1 MKKKEKMKIPEKGR
15 GKMSFFGMLLSL
27 SIIPLVLSIS
37 FVCIIS
43 VLVMRNNLNDASQN
57 TLYIVAN
64 NLASYCDENNINA
77 INASDYY
84 EYLDSLKDQNIE
96 MAIIIEGT
104 PCTTSI
110 KNENDYRVREIEVEK
125 NTGEAFYD
133 DQVEI
138 DGKQYC
144 AYYTPIYS
152 DGEMIGLAFAGQ
164 LAENVTGAVNRVVNT
179 IAGVS
184 LLLVVIF
191 VVVALLFSKG
201 VLKSFRVISQKIDA
215 LANGDLADSGIHK
228 SKIKEMGTLLE
239 ETSSMRGRLSEIIG
253 KVKMVASNLVTQIE
267 DVTELSKSSSQKAE
281 IITYAVKELS
291 VATTGMAENVQEIN
305 GKMME
310 IGNCVNEI
318 SDNVDNLTGHS
329 ENILQTN
336 NEAKENMNTIME
348 NSRES
353 VEAVRDIARQIEQT
367 NDSIAEID
375 MAVELILSIS
385 DQTSLLS
392 LNASIEAARAGEH
405 GKGFAV
411 VAEEIRNLSDQS
423 AKGAEMIKK
432 LAQDIIEKSN
442 RSVELTHK
450 VHSLIETEQENV
462 SKTQEKYE
470 ELSGEI
476 TRSVEEIHM
485 IADKIEILTGY
496 KENVIGN
503 VQDLS
508 AISEENA
515 ASNTEVSANI
525 EDIIEKVQLVN
536 HNCETLSN
544 MADEL
549 AASAAFFKTE

>member
-1 MKKKEKMKIPEKGR
+1 MKTKEKRKVLKKGAGKI
-15 GKMSFFGMLLSL
+15 SFFGMLLSL

-37 FVCIIS
+37 FVSIIA
-43 VLVMRNNLNDASQN
+43 VMVMRNNLNDASQN

-64 NLASYCDENNINA
+64 NLASYCDENHINA
-77 INASDYY
+77 INAADYY

-228 SKIKEMGTLLE
+228 SNIKEMGTLLE

-253 KVKMVASNLVTQIE
+253 KVKMVASNLITQIE
-267 DVTELSKSSSQKAE
+267 DVTELSKSNSQKAE
-281 IITYAVKELS
+281 IITCAVKELS

-318 SDNVDNLTGHS
+318 SDNVENLTGHS
-329 ENILQTN
+329 DNILQTN
-336 NEAKENMNTIME
+336 NEAKVNMNTIME

-353 VEAVRDIARQIEQT
+353 VEAVKDIAQQIEQT

-432 LAQDIIEKSN
+432 LAQDIIEKSG

-536 HNCETLSN
+536 RNCENLSN

>member
-1 MKKKEKMKIPEKGR
+1 
-15 GKMSFFGMLLSL
+15 MLLSL

-37 FVCIIS
+37 FVSIIA
-43 VLVMRNNLNDASQN
+43 VMVMRNNLNDASQN

-64 NLASYCDENNINA
+64 NLASYCDENHINA
-77 INASDYY
+77 INAADYY

-228 SKIKEMGTLLE
+228 SNIKEMGTLLE

-318 SDNVDNLTGHS
+318 SDNVENLTGHS
-329 ENILQTN
+329 DNILQTN
-336 NEAKENMNTIME
+336 NEAKVNMNTIME

-353 VEAVRDIARQIEQT
+353 VEAVKDIAQQIEQT

>member
-1 MKKKEKMKIPEKGR
+1 MKTKEKRKVLKKGAGKI
-15 GKMSFFGMLLSL
+15 SFFGMLLSL

-37 FVCIIS
+37 FVSIMA
-43 VLVMRNNLNDASQN
+43 VMVMRNNLNDASQN

-64 NLASYCDENNINA
+64 NLASYCDENHINA
-77 INASDYY
+77 INAADYY

-164 LAENVTGAVNRVVNT
+164 LAENVTGAVTRVVNT

-228 SKIKEMGTLLE
+228 SNIKEMGTLLE

-336 NEAKENMNTIME
+336 NEAKVNMNTIMG

-536 HNCETLSN
+536 QNCETLSN

-549 AASAAFFKTE
+549 AASAAFFKME

>member
-1 MKKKEKMKIPEKGR
+1 MKTKEKRKVLKKGAGKI
-15 GKMSFFGMLLSL
+15 SFFGMLLSL

-37 FVCIIS
+37 FVSIIA
-43 VLVMRNNLNDASQN
+43 VMVMRNNLNDASQN

-64 NLASYCDENNINA
+64 NLASYCDENHINA
-77 INASDYY
+77 INAADYY

-228 SKIKEMGTLLE
+228 SNIKEMGTLLE

-336 NEAKENMNTIME
+336 NEAKVNMNTIME

>member
-1 MKKKEKMKIPEKGR
+1 MKTKEKRKVLKKGAGKI
-15 GKMSFFGMLLSL
+15 SFFGMLLSL

-37 FVCIIS
+37 FVSIIA
-43 VLVMRNNLNDASQN
+43 VMVMRNNLNDASQN

-64 NLASYCDENNINA
+64 NLASYCDENHINA
-77 INASDYY
+77 INAADYY

-96 MAIIIEGT
+96 MAIIIKDT
-104 PCTTSI
+104 PCATSI

-228 SKIKEMGTLLE
+228 STIKEMGTLLE

>member
-1 MKKKEKMKIPEKGR
+1 MKTKEKRKVLKKGAGKI
-15 GKMSFFGMLLSL
+15 SFFGMLLSL

-37 FVCIIS
+37 FVSIIA
-43 VLVMRNNLNDASQN
+43 VMVMRNNLNDASQN

-64 NLASYCDENNINA
+64 NLASYCDENHINA
-77 INASDYY
+77 INAADYY

-125 NTGEAFYD
+125 NTDEAFYD

-228 SKIKEMGTLLE
+228 SNIKEMGTLLE

-336 NEAKENMNTIME
+336 NEAKVNMNTIME

>member
-1 MKKKEKMKIPEKGR
+1 MKTKEKRKVLKKGAGKI
-15 GKMSFFGMLLSL
+15 SFFGMLLSL

-37 FVCIIS
+37 FVSIIA
-43 VLVMRNNLNDASQN
+43 VMVMRNNLNDASQN

-64 NLASYCDENNINA
+64 NLASYCDENHINA
-77 INASDYY
+77 INAADYY

-228 SKIKEMGTLLE
+228 SNIKEMGTLLE

-318 SDNVDNLTGHS
+318 SDNVENLTGHS
-329 ENILQTN
+329 DNILQTN
-336 NEAKENMNTIME
+336 NEAKVNMNTIME

-353 VEAVRDIARQIEQT
+353 VEAVKDIAQQIEQT